1 MYLISNLTGQLT
13 ITACVSTTK
22 CQKDPPTGG
31 LINDTYILD
40 NYTVHNSYIG
50 GHSGGVH
57 IRIL

>member
-13 ITACVSTTK
+13 ITACVSTTE
-22 CQKDPPTGG
+22 CQKDPPAGG
-31 LINDTYILD
+31 LINDIYILD